1 MWKIWVQ
8 GSAQLHDVPLQLGF
22 LSQNPVET
30 EAAQVQRFIASV
42 QNQLCHGATHRRR
55 VLQAM
60 AAEARGEVHVV
71 DQGVRTDDGV
81 LVKGVVV
88 IETCPGTG
96 HLRGGM
102 WGQMMLF

>member
-1 MWKIWVQ
+1 
-8 GSAQLHDVPLQLGF
+8 
-22 LSQNPVET
+22 
-30 EAAQVQRFIASV
+30 
-42 QNQLCHGATHRRR
+42 
-55 VLQAM
+55 M

-96 HLRGGM
+96 HLRGRM
-102 WGQMMLF
+102 